1 MMKTVEKSVQELRR
15 LVQMFDVAGYPVVV
29 QSLGCGNVNDTYLAV
44 CRTAFAEE
52 QLVLQRINQH
62 VFKKPENIMLN
73 LRRLT
78 AHVHPKLEFESSES
92 DRIWQMP
99 KIIQTR
105 EGNDFIKDSA
115 GNIWRVITKIASAT
129 AYDKVRDASH
139 AEECGIVL
147 GHFHRS
153 VSDMDESLLIDP
165 LPGFHIT
172 PKYLEKYDA
181 TFGLPEAQARI
192 KAAPDGKSIV
202 QFIGARRPSVPL
214 FQDAL
219 TRGELKMRIMHG
231 DPKINNIMIDDY
243 TGKGTAIIDLDT
255 VSPGLFH
262 FDFGDAIR
270 SICNPAG
277 EEEPDL
283 SKVIFSLDLCKAF
296 SNGYMKHASE
306 FLTPAE
312 RNYLYDSIRLITFE
326 LGLRFFEDY
335 LAGSVYFKT
344 HYPEQN
350 LNRARVQFRLCESI
364 EAREREIRKL
374 FSE

>member
-1 MMKTVEKSVQELRR
+1 MKAIEKSMQELRR
-15 LVQMFDVAGYPVVV
+15 LVQMFDVAGAPAVI
-29 QSLGCGNVNDTYLAV
+29 QPLGCGNVNDTYLTV

-52 QLVLQRINQH
+52 QLVLQRINQQ
-62 VFKKPENIMLN
+62 VFKNPENIMLN

-78 AHVHPKLEFESSES
+78 AHVHPKLEFESRES

-105 EGNDFIKDSA
+105 EGNDFIKDAS
-115 GNIWRVITKIASAT
+115 GNLWRMITKIASAT
-129 AYDKVRDASH
+129 AFDKVRDNSH

-153 VSDMDESLLIDP
+153 VSDMDAELLIDP
-165 LPGFHIT
+165 LPGFHVT
-172 PKYLEKYDA
+172 PGYLATYDLTRKRA
-181 TFGLPEAQARI
+181 EAQGRI
-192 KAAPDGKSIV
+192 KTASDGV
-202 QFIGARRPSVPL
+202 ALVAFIEARRPIVPL
-214 FQDAL
+214 FHDAL
-219 TRGELKMRIMHG
+219 ARGELRMRIMHG

-270 SICNPAG
+270 SICNPVG
-277 EEEPDL
+277 EEEPDVN
-283 SKVIFSLDLCKAF
+283 KVVFSLELCKAF
-296 SNGYMKHASE
+296 SQGYMQHAAE

-312 RNYLYDSIRLITFE
+312 RGYLYDSIRLITFE

-335 LAGSVYFKT
+335 LAGSIYFKT
-344 HYPEQN
+344 QYPEQN

-364 EAREREIRKL
+364 EDNEQAIRKL
-374 FSE
+374 FCE

>member
-1 MMKTVEKSVQELRR
+1 MKAIEKTTHELRR
-15 LVQMFDVAGYPVVV
+15 LVQMFDIAGYPAVI

-52 QLVLQRINQH
+52 QLVLQRINQN

-92 DRIWQMP
+92 DRIWQLP

-105 EGNDFIKDSA
+105 EGNDFIKDAS
-115 GNIWRVITKIASAT
+115 GNLWRMITKIASAT
-129 AYDKVRDASH
+129 AFDKVRDCAH

-147 GHFHRS
+147 GHFHRT
-153 VSDMDESLLIDP
+153 VSDMDSAVLIDP

-172 PKYLEKYDA
+172 PNYLAKYDVTRTCA
-181 TFGLPEAQARI
+181 EAQARVT
-192 KAAPDGKSIV
+192 AAPDGAALVKFV
-202 QFIGARRPSVPL
+202 EERRPIVPL

-219 TRGELKMRIMHG
+219 ARGELNMRIMHG

-243 TGKGTAIIDLDT
+243 TGMGTAIIDLDT

-283 SKVIFSLDLCKAF
+283 TKVVFSLELCQAF
-296 SNGYMKHASE
+296 SNGYMKHAAE
-306 FLTPAE
+306 FLTEAE
-312 RNYLYDSIRLITFE
+312 RKYLFDSIRLITFE

-344 HYPEQN
+344 QYPEQN

-364 EAREREIRKL
+364 ESHEQAIRKL
-374 FSE
+374 FCA